1 MGSPVLPNVGLAV
14 GSPVAKGSRVGAR
27 VGFPVGPEVGLLVG
41 IEVGPGVGRAVGS
54 SVGLKVGH
62 RVGGGLVGD
71 AVGREVGSTVGGL
84 GVGSS
89 VAHFAQGSTVGRKVG
104 GGPNPASSSRNFSDV
119 GAGVTTAS
127 LWPRSLPSAGRGAA
141 RRAATR
147 RQSAARVGRPT
158 GTAFMA
164 LEAVGY
170 WMVSGNGLG
179 IKHEMCVMWL
189 MGLRVKKHQQRA
201 AGWRPLA

>member
-1 MGSPVLPNVGLAV
+1 MLAR
-14 GSPVAKGSRVGAR
+14 S
-27 VGFPVGPEVGLLVG
+27 
-41 IEVGPGVGRAVGS
+41 
-54 SVGLKVGH
+54 
-62 RVGGGLVGD
+62 GLVGKNSSRPHLGPFE
-71 AVGREVGSTVGGL
+71 AFFPWAEKMQKHAGILPIFLGGPMGPIHPVWGHVL
-84 GVGSS
+84 QCHLENEPSL
-89 VAHFAQGSTVGRKVG
+89 GRKVG

-189 MGLRVKKHQQRA
+189 VGLRVKKHQQRA